1 MFTFKFS
8 ICNNVQGIKNME
20 REEKKR
26 EALQKKAEEE
36 QEMRAKMSPKNGSG
50 RKSKPDLSKF

>member
-1 MFTFKFS
+1 
-8 ICNNVQGIKNME
+8 ME

-26 EALQKKAEEE
+26 EVLQNKAEEE